1 MLALLVSMVLGLTAC
16 TNTQA
21 PVNREGRSGDS
32 TAPVV
37 ASGQQVRLEVD
48 NSFRFHPST
57 ITVHPGRVTITLHH
71 RGPGAPHNWQLL
83 GFPGDYAPT
92 IAPGQTST
100 VTSSRRR
107 PEPMSSSAPS
117 TSDRVRPAPWWCC
130 RSEGGAAE
138 VRVVLPN

>member
-100 VTSSRRR
+100 VTFV
-107 PEPMSSSAPS
+107 APS
-117 TSDRVRPAPWWCC
+117 SGTYEFVCTIHQRQ
-130 RSEGGAAE
+130 GQTGTM
-138 VRVVLPN
+138 VVLPK